1 MLNYTVAPSDYTFNV
16 SVSTTCYKT
25 KEEFEKASSRLIYRK
40 QEVSVSSLCG
50 LIKEGHSICHCY
62 DDNDEPFNN
71 SIKTQDKFRYT
82 SYVAFDI
89 DDNTMQME
97 EYLTTLTYQPT
108 IAYTTTSDGLP
119 SKGYRYRL
127 IYCFD
132 SKVKGNEQYESV
144 FETMQAECGILE
156 LKDNCTRGTH
166 QPIFGN
172 ALSTCRM
179 VCTDY
184 AYSIPSAA
192 VSTASRTRGEVSK
205 QIKNKKR
212 GGVIVCNDTFMT
224 DFEQLPLWKF
234 VSTYCSKYK
243 YIDESELTYSKGYAL
258 IDENYL
264 RIYRKW
270 DIEKRRTHIWRDG
283 EGRRR
288 KLAIAALIIRKIKP
302 DITAEHLV
310 YCLANEVAHYYDNS
324 DGVLNQ
330 EFILRVAEGALSKS
344 IDEITIKGHDRRKY
358 KVDMDYWESLG
369 VSPKA
374 AVAKARGAWN
384 DDRIGE
390 LYDLQLTDK
399 ENVEAMAE
407 YGVKTSVSSL
417 KRWRKKHG
425 ITKYNKRTKQ
435 TN

>member
-1 MLNYTVAPSDYTFNV
+1 MLTNTVAPSDYTFNV
-16 SVSTTCYKT
+16 SVSTTCYNT
-25 KEEFEKASSRLIYRK
+25 KEEFEVASSELIYRK
-40 QEVSVSSLCG
+40 QPVTISSFCRK
-50 LIKEGHSICHCY
+50 IKEGHSFCHCY
-62 DDNDEPFNN
+62 DDDDEPFDNTT
-71 SIKTQDKFRYT
+71 KTQDNFRYT

-89 DDNTMQME
+89 DDNNMQME
-97 EYLTTLTYQPT
+97 DYLTTLTYQPT
-108 IAYTTTSDGLP
+108 IAYTTTSNGLP

-132 SKVKGNEQYESV
+132 GKIKGNAQYETL
-144 FETMQAECGILE
+144 FEVLQKECGIVE
-156 LKDNCTRGTH
+156 LLDNCTQSTH

-172 ALSTCRM
+172 ALPSCRM

-184 AYSIPSAA
+184 IYSIPSAA
-192 VSTASRTRGEVSK
+192 VSTASGKKKVPK
-205 QIKNKKR
+205 QTKKKKR
-212 GGVIVCNDTFMT
+212 GSDIVCNDSFMT
-224 DFEQLPLWKF
+224 DFEELPLWKF
-234 VSTYCSKYK
+234 VSTYCKEYK
-243 YIDESELTYSKGYAL
+243 YIDESELTYSNGYAL

-270 DIEKRRTHIWRDG
+270 DKETRHIHIWKDS
-283 EGRRR
+283 EGRRKR
-288 KLAIAALIIRKIKP
+288 LSTAALIIRKIKP
-302 DITAEHLV
+302 DITAEHLI
-310 YCLANEVAHYYDNS
+310 YCLAYEVAHYYDNS

-330 EFILRVAEGALSKS
+330 DFILRVAESALSKS
-344 IDEITIKGHDRRKY
+344 TDEITIKGHDRRKY

-425 ITKYNKRTKQ
+425 IAKYNKRTKQ

>member
-40 QEVSVSSLCG
+40 QEVSVSSLCI
-50 LIKEGHSICHCY
+50 LIKEGHSFCHCY
-62 DDNDEPFNN
+62 DDNDEPFTNTT
-71 SIKTQDKFRYT
+71 KTQDNFRYT

-89 DDNTMQME
+89 DDNAMQME

-108 IAYTTTSDGLP
+108 IAYTTISDGLP
-119 SKGYRYRL
+119 NKGYRYRL

-132 SKVKGNEQYESV
+132 SKVKGNKQYEIV
-144 FETMQAECGILE
+144 FEAMQAECGILE
-156 LKDNCTRGTH
+156 LKDNCTHGTH

-172 ALSTCRM
+172 ALPACRM

-184 AYSIPSAA
+184 IYTLPTASD
-192 VSTASRTRGEVSK
+192 STASKKKVSRQTKKKEGES
-205 QIKNKKR
+205 
-212 GGVIVCNDTFMT
+212 VIVCNDTFMK
-224 DFEQLPLWKF
+224 DFQELPLWKF
-234 VSTYCSKYK
+234 VSTYCTKYK
-243 YIDESELTYSKGYAL
+243 YIDESELTYSNGYAL
-258 IDENYL
+258 IDENHL

-270 DIEKRRTHIWRDG
+270 DVEKRRIHIWRDG

-288 KLAIAALIIRKIKP
+288 KLAITALIIRKIKP
-302 DITAEHLV
+302 NITAEHLV
-310 YCLANEVAHYYDNS
+310 YCLAYEVTHYYDNS
-324 DGVLNQ
+324 DDVLNQ
-330 EFILRVAEGALSKS
+330 DFILRVAESALSKS
-344 IDEITIKGHDRRKY
+344 INEITIKGRDRRKY
-358 KVDMDYWESLG
+358 KVDMDYWQSLG

-399 ENVEAMAE
+399 ENVETMAE

-425 ITKYNKRTKQ
+425 ISKYNKRIKQ